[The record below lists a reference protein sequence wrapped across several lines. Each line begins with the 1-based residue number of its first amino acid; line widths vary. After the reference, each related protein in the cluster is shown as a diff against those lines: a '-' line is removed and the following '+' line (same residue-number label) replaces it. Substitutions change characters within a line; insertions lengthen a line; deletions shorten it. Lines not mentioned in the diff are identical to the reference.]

1 MAEHRIA
8 STLTHLGVLSA
19 NPIAF
24 LIVIF
29 YAALWLV
36 FERETFDRHAVA
48 TLATWMMTLVIQR
61 SEHRD
66 TQAIHAKLDDLLRAN
81 KKAQTGLAK
90 IDNQEPKAIE
100 EYRENTGHG
109 D

>member
-1 MAEHRIA
+1 
-8 STLTHLGVLSA
+8 VL
-19 NPIAF
+19 I
-24 LIVIF
+24 
-29 YAALWLV
+29 YAALWFV
-36 FERETFDRHAVA
+36 FERESFDWHAVA

-81 KKAQTGLAK
+81 EKAQTDLAK
-90 IDNQEPKAIE
+90 IDSQEPEEIE
-100 EYRENTGHG
+100 EYRDQNNH